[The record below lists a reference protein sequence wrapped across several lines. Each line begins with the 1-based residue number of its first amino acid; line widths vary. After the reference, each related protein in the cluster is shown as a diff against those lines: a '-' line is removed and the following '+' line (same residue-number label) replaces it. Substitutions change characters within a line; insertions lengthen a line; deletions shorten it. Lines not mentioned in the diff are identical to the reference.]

1 MDAFLATQPRVVDY
15 PSAWARSAR
24 VALAALVGPPVLL
37 GITSAAGHPLRGS
50 VEIITWTGALLGFAG
65 AGWLAGRQTQQ
76 GRRATMVVAAGLL
89 VTGVCV
95 TPAFRGLQGL
105 TGHEPIVVVV
115 VVATLGAFA
124 AGFGLGGAI
133 AAFGVG
139 IAPARLPRTGA
150 ACAVA
155 GAAGGAL
162 ALLPYAWSLLGLHFP
177 GDTYLRMGLA
187 VIAFLGCMIV
197 PFHWTG
203 IILARQLPDDVA
215 AVEKR

>member
-1 MDAFLATQPRVVDY
+1 MDALLAAPSRGVDFR
-15 PSAWARSAR
+15 SAFARSAR
-24 VALAALVGPPVLL
+24 LALAGLVGPPALL
-37 GITSAAGHPLRGS
+37 GLASAGGYPLRAG
-50 VEIITWTGALLGFAG
+50 VEIITWTGAILGFAG
-65 AGWLAGRQTQQ
+65 AGWLAARQTQQ
-76 GRRATMVVAAGLL
+76 ERRGTMVAVAGSL

-105 TGHEPIVVVV
+105 TGREPIVAVLA
-115 VVATLGAFA
+115 ATLGAFA

-133 AAFGVG
+133 AAFAAG
-139 IAPARLPRTGA
+139 IATSRLARTGA

-162 ALLPYAWSLLGLHFP
+162 ALLPYAWSLIGLHFP
-177 GDTYLRMGLA
+177 GDTYLRMALA
-187 VIAFLGCMIV
+187 VMAFLGCVIV

-203 IILARQLPDDVA
+203 AIIARGAGGGA